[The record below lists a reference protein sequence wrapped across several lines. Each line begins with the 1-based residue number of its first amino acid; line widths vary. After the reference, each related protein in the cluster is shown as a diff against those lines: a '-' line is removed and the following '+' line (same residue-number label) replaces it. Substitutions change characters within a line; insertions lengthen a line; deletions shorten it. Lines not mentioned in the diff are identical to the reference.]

1 MTAMVVNDTLGAC
14 KSTSRSKPSFLPV
27 RGGRCLRGGPHERPE
42 CYTNIHSVSWRTPPP
57 PEVGSKLDVEA
68 RFLGRRLAYTYEI
81 VDLEQVAGG
90 ALMKLRNRGAPSG
103 FAKVAAPMVAK
114 AMKSAMGEV
123 LDRLARRLASR

>member
-1 MTAMVVNDTLGAC
+1 M
-14 KSTSRSKPSFLPV
+14 
-27 RGGRCLRGGPHERPE
+27 
-42 CYTNIHSVSWRTPPP
+42 SWRAPPP